1 MSIPW
6 NGNWKWKLDRYKKLL
21 SHAFN
26 KPDDSLFKWYY
37 RLGRAVSN
45 QAQSPCP
52 RISGEKSEIPTAK
65 KKNSI
70 LLSWRPDLKARARV
84 GKEWNKKWLKKIKR
98 KVKKRKVTCQ
108 KILYYHGTWANCTR
122 RLCCKQTA
130 LPDSCENFTLN
141 RQPTS
146 ALITTSSATSRKICS
161 KSASQRQF
169 CL

>member
-45 QAQSPCP
+45 QAQCPCP
-52 RISGEKSEIPTAK
+52 RRFGEKSEMSTTK
-65 KKNSI
+65 KKS
-70 LLSWRPDLKARARV
+70 SWRQDLKPRAWVRKGWNTFFLLK
-84 GKEWNKKWLKKIKR
+84 GKQKR
-98 KVKKRKVTCQ
+98 KITCQ
-108 KILYYHGTWANCTR
+108 KIFYYHRSWANCTR
-122 RLCCKQTA
+122 RICSKQIP

-146 ALITTSSATSRKICS
+146 ALITTSSATPRKICS
-161 KSASQRQF
+161 KSAS
-169 CL
+169 